1 MELIFETLETR
12 SVEKAITQITI
23 NKPERLNA
31 LDTQVLSEL
40 CEAFARCDQDP
51 NIRIIILSG
60 AGEKSFIA
68 GADIEEMSGMGPLE
82 FRDYTMKLRTMARL
96 MTRTEKIVMGAVK
109 GFAFGG
115 GNILSMNCDFVF
127 ATESSV
133 FAQQEI
139 DLGIIGGIPR
149 LIYLVGARRAWDI
162 VMTGRKVSAREAEEI
177 GLITRCLPAEG
188 FDEFVLNYAMKL
200 LGKSEIASRMAKALK
215 SMSEKIDL
223 ESAYEYENELISLC
237 FASADT
243 KERLRAFVKKGKKR

>member
-1 MELIFETLETR
+1 MKLVFETLEIR
-12 SVEKAITQITI
+12 PVERAITQITI

-31 LDTQVLSEL
+31 LDTRVLSEL
-40 CEAFARCDQDP
+40 CEAFAWCDQDP
-51 NIRIIILSG
+51 STRIIILSG
-60 AGEKSFIA
+60 AGERSFIA
-68 GADIEEMSGMGPLE
+68 GADIEEMSKMDPLE
-82 FRDYTMKLRTMARL
+82 FRAYTMKLRTMAKL
-96 MTRTEKIVMGAVK
+96 MTHTEKIVMGAVK

-188 FDEFVLNYAMKL
+188 FDEFVLNYARQL
-200 LGKSEIASRMAKALK
+200 LGKSEIASKMAKALK

-243 KERLRAFVKKGKKR
+243 KERLRAFVEKGKRR

>member
-1 MELIFETLETR
+1 MGGDFETLQIR
-12 SVEKAITQITI
+12 PVEKAIAQIVI
-23 NKPERLNA
+23 NKPEKLNA

-40 CEAFARCDQDP
+40 CEAFALCDGDP
-51 NIRIIILSG
+51 SVRIIVLSG
-60 AGEKSFIA
+60 AGERAFIA
-68 GADIEEMSGMGPLE
+68 GADIEEMAQMGPLA
-82 FRDYTMKLRTMARL
+82 FRAYTMKLRTMAKL
-96 MTRTEKIVMGAVK
+96 MTHTEKIVIGAVK

-188 FDEFVLNYAMKL
+188 FDEFVLNYARKL
-200 LGKSEIASRMAKALK
+200 LEKSEIASRLAKTLK
-215 SMSEKIDL
+215 SMSERIDL

-243 KERLRAFVKKGKKR
+243 KERLHAFVEKGKKR